1 MKIHILSDLHLEF
14 QPFNIPDMNTDI
26 VVLAGDIDLRER
38 GIKWAIQNI
47 PNKPVIYVL
56 GNHEYYGSAYPRLV
70 EKLKDY
76 SLGTNVHVL
85 ENDLVTIEGIN
96 FLGCTLWTDFKL
108 FGEPRMA
115 GVEASQVMNDYKKIR
130 LSPQYSKL
138 RTIDTAL
145 ICKKSVNWLKNTLS
159 GLSGKTIIISHHAP
173 SVKSIPF
180 QYKED
185 ILSAAYASNLDT
197 LVEESGALL
206 WIHGHIHNQ
215 LDYQIGL
222 TRVICNPRGYPD
234 EPNNCF
240 NPGLSVEI

>member
-1 MKIHILSDLHLEF
+1 MSNYSFSD
-14 QPFNIPDMNTDI
+14 
-26 VVLAGDIDLRER
+26 A
-38 GIKWAIQNI
+38 AIQDLDEI
-47 PNKPVIYVL
+47 CEYIARSSPKAASKLFDDIRSKCKLVASFPNMGKS
-56 GNHEYYGSAYPRLV
+56 YGRLV

-85 ENDLVTIEGIN
+85 ENDLVTIEGVN

-159 GLSGKTIIISHHAP
+159 GLSGKNVIISHHAP
-173 SVKSIPF
+173 SANSIPF
-180 QYKED
+180 QYQED

-234 EPNNCF
+234 EPNNYF